1 MIQPTSLT
9 TTGQSAT
16 GEDALATGASRF
28 LLSNDDFLRLLVTQ
42 LRFQDPLAP
51 FDQNQLLAQT
61 AQLTSIE
68 QLQTLNRQIGDLAER
83 TAGSELVRAAELIG
97 RTATVSGGEFTLSG
111 GSAGLAVTV
120 NEPGTEALIDVFDA
134 QGSWVKTI
142 TTPPL
147 AAGAHTI
154 TWNGTDDAGR
164 PVAPGTYSYLVAPR
178 VPGPPFAVVAA
189 EAAVSGFER
198 RGDEFVF
205 RVGTLAVRLDEIV
218 RLR

>member
-1 MIQPTSLT
+1 MIEPTSLST
-9 TTGQSAT
+9 STAEGAVGSA
-16 GEDALATGASRF
+16 SKF

-42 LRFQDPLAP
+42 LRFQDPLQP

-68 QLQTLNRQIGDLAER
+68 QLQTLNKGVAELAAL

-147 AAGAHTI
+147 AAGPHAI
-154 TWNGTDDAGR
+154 AWNGTDDAGR
-164 PVAPGTYSYLVAPR
+164 PVAPGTYSYVVAPR
-178 VPGPPFAVVAA
+178 VPGRPFAVVAA
-189 EAAVSGFER
+189 EAPVSGFER
-198 RGDEFVF
+198 RGDAFVF
-205 RVGTLAVRLDEIV
+205 RVGDLAVRLEEIV